1 MKLVVLTC
9 DTHSWIIPIFNY
21 FYKKYWF
28 DSPYQL
34 EIVTEINHI
43 ELPTING
50 TVFYAGRESWSSR
63 LINYLEQSS
72 DNKFLITLEDYLIKS
87 TVDTFR
93 VNLAEKLCR
102 GSNVGYVRLSN
113 GPYKYFRKHPAHSFP
128 INGFRQYPVRDRFSM
143 VAHMAF
149 YEKQFLLDVLRDGED
164 IWQAE
169 NNGTSRLR
177 GLDSKWEVYWP
188 EVNVV
193 DYAQNGGLIKKGLF
207 RPEVL
212 SWTLAELSN
221 DRSAREE
228 LMILQ
233 EKINK
238 GLAK

>member
-1 MKLVVLTC
+1 MKLVILTC

-21 FYKKYWF
+21 FYKKYWP
-28 DSPYQL
+28 DSPYQIK
-34 EIVTEINHI
+34 IVTETK
-43 ELPTING
+43 PVDG
-50 TVFYAGRESWSSR
+50 DVFYAEEESWSTR
-63 LINYLEQSS
+63 LIKYLKQSS
-72 DNKFLITLEDYLIKS
+72 DDEFLITLEDYLIKS

-93 VNLAEKLCR
+93 VKLAENLC
-102 GSNVGYVRLSN
+102 SDNVGYVRLSN
-113 GPYKYFRKHPAHSFP
+113 GPYKYFRKHTAHSFP

-149 YEKQFLLDVLRDGED
+149 YKKQFLLDVLEEGED

-177 GLDSKWEVYWP
+177 RLDSKWEVFWP
-188 EVNVV
+188 EINVV

-207 RPEVL
+207 RPIVL
-212 SWTLAELSN
+212 SWALAELAN
-221 DRSAREE
+221 DRGSSNE

-233 EKINK
+233 EKINQ